1 MIAAASLPGSLVVRT
16 RSCQRGNCRI
26 CVSNHSGCQM
36 VLMLRNDVQDDR
48 YCDRLLDPE
57 CELFFAEYVEGN
69 GQEIAYMT
77 WSAKSSL

>member
-1 MIAAASLPGSLVVRT
+1 
-16 RSCQRGNCRI
+16 
-26 CVSNHSGCQM
+26 M
-36 VLMLRNDVQDDR
+36 VLMLPNDVQDDR